1 MSPSWVISG
10 CINELQAYDYNYR
23 YSYCSDMAIANFTEN
38 GREMKYEELFCSA
51 DLNSDV
57 HNRLTS
63 LAVSAVNIFLSVA
76 AILGNT
82 LILVALHKENSL
94 HPPSKLLLRCLAI
107 SDLCVGLVSEPLAV
121 IFWMSIIYERWDLC
135 RHIFV
140 SLVVTGYILCGMSLL
155 IMTAISVDRLLA
167 LSLGVKYRQVVT
179 LRRTYMFLTAFCVIS
194 IAFSTTY
201 VKSNEMAV
209 KYVEIL
215 TTVCLT
221 TSSVS
226 YTKIF
231 LKLRQRQNE
240 VQEFE
245 LPSQS
250 SQLHIARYRKA
261 VSSALWLQ
269 LMLVV
274 CYLPNG
280 LVTFLATKSRIS
292 PLLSLVNK
300 ISLTFVFLNS
310 SLNPLLYC
318 WKMRE
323 VRQAVK
329 KRIKQLW
336 CCSA

>member
-1 MSPSWVISG
+1 
-10 CINELQAYDYNYR
+10 
-23 YSYCSDMAIANFTEN
+23 
-38 GREMKYEELFCSA
+38 MKNEELFCSPGY
-51 DLNSDV
+51 NGFVYSRV
-57 HNRLTS
+57 TG
-63 LAVSAVNIFLSVA
+63 LAVSAVNIFMSVT
-76 AILGNT
+76 AILGNS

-107 SDLCVGLVSEPLAV
+107 SDLCVGFVSEPLAV
-121 IFWMSIIYERWDLC
+121 IFWMSTIFERWNFC

-167 LSLGVKYRQVVT
+167 LSLGLKYRQVVT
-179 LRRTYMFLTAFCVIS
+179 LRRTYMFLTTLWVIS
-194 IAFSTTY
+194 IVFSTMY
-201 VKSNEMAV
+201 VKSNGITTR
-209 KYVEIL
+209 YIQTL
-215 TTVCLT
+215 TTVCLK

-226 YTKIF
+226 YIKIF

-245 LPSQS
+245 LSSQS
-250 SQLHIARYRKA
+250 SQLNIARYRKA

-269 LMLVV
+269 LTLVV

-280 LVTFLATKSRIS
+280 LLTFLATKSRIS
-292 PLLSLVNK
+292 PFLSLVNK
-300 ISLTFVFLNS
+300 IGLTFVFLNS

-329 KRIKQLW
+329 KTIKELW
-336 CCSA
+336 CCSD

>member
-1 MSPSWVISG
+1 M
-10 CINELQAYDYNYR
+10 
-23 YSYCSDMAIANFTEN
+23 ANFSGN
-38 GREMKYEELFCSA
+38 GRGKRFEELFCSA
-51 DLNSDV
+51 DFNSDAY
-57 HNRLTS
+57 NSLTGLS
-63 LAVSAVNIFLSVA
+63 VSAVNIFLSVT

-94 HPPSKLLLRCLAI
+94 HPSSKLLLRCLAI

-140 SLVVTGYILCGMSLL
+140 SLVVTGYILCGMSLS

-179 LRRTYMFLTAFCVIS
+179 LRRTYMFLAAFCVIS
-194 IAFSTTY
+194 IVFSTMY
-201 VKSNEMAV
+201 VKSNEMDV
-209 KYVEIL
+209 KYAEIL

-221 TSSVS
+221 TSTVS

-231 LKLRQRQNE
+231 LKLRQRQTE
-240 VQEFE
+240 VQEFQ

-250 SQLHIARYRKA
+250 SQLNIARYRK
-261 VSSALWLQ
+261 VVFFGLWLQ
-269 LMLVV
+269 LTLVA

-280 LVTFLATKSRIS
+280 VSIIFSAASAR
-292 PLLSLVNK
+292 PYPSLVFK
-300 ISLTFVFLNS
+300 FTFTLVFLNS

-329 KRIKQLW
+329 SIIKQLW

>member
-1 MSPSWVISG
+1 MT
-10 CINELQAYDYNYR
+10 
-23 YSYCSDMAIANFTEN
+23 IANFTEN
-38 GREMKYEELFCSA
+38 GGKIKKEELFCSA
-51 DLNSDV
+51 GYNSFGYSRV
-57 HNRLTS
+57 TG
-63 LAVSAVNIFLSVA
+63 LAVSAVNIFLSVM
-76 AILGNT
+76 AILGNS

-121 IFWMSIIYERWDLC
+121 IFWMSTIFERWNFC

-140 SLVVTGYILCGMSLL
+140 SLIVTGYILCGMSLL

-167 LSLGVKYRQVVT
+167 LSLGLKYRQVVT
-179 LRRTYMFLTAFCVIS
+179 LRRTYMFLTTLCVIS
-194 IAFSTTY
+194 VVFSTMY
-201 VKSNEMAV
+201 VKSNEIAV
-209 KYVEIL
+209 KYSQIL

-245 LPSQS
+245 LSSQS
-250 SQLHIARYRKA
+250 SQLNIARFRKA
-261 VSSALWLQ
+261 VSCALWLQ
-269 LMLVV
+269 LTLVF

-280 LVTFLATKSRIS
+280 VFLIVSSTSQRPSPSLGIVSKFTFTL
-292 PLLSLVNK
+292 
-300 ISLTFVFLNS
+300 VFLNS

-318 WKMRE
+318 WKTRE

-329 KRIKQLW
+329 SIIKQLL

>member
-1 MSPSWVISG
+1 M
-10 CINELQAYDYNYR
+10 
-23 YSYCSDMAIANFTEN
+23 
-38 GREMKYEELFCSA
+38 
-51 DLNSDV
+51 
-57 HNRLTS
+57 
-63 LAVSAVNIFLSVA
+63 
-76 AILGNT
+76 
-82 LILVALHKENSL
+82 
-94 HPPSKLLLRCLAI
+94 
-107 SDLCVGLVSEPLAV
+107 
-121 IFWMSIIYERWDLC
+121 
-135 RHIFV
+135 
-140 SLVVTGYILCGMSLL
+140 
-155 IMTAISVDRLLA
+155 
-167 LSLGVKYRQVVT
+167 
-179 LRRTYMFLTAFCVIS
+179 
-194 IAFSTTY
+194 Y
-201 VKSNEMAV
+201 VKSNGIAA
-209 KYVEIL
+209 KYIQIL

-250 SQLHIARYRKA
+250 SQLNIARYRKA
-261 VSSALWLQ
+261 VFSALWLQ
-269 LMLVV
+269 LTLVV

-292 PLLSLVNK
+292 PFLSLVNK

-329 KRIKQLW
+329 KTIKQLW
-336 CCSA
+336 CSSA

>member
-1 MSPSWVISG
+1 
-10 CINELQAYDYNYR
+10 
-23 YSYCSDMAIANFTEN
+23 
-38 GREMKYEELFCSA
+38 MKNEELFCSA
-51 DLNSDV
+51 GYNSFGYSRV
-57 HNRLTS
+57 TS

-82 LILVALHKENSL
+82 LILVALYKENSL

-121 IFWMSIIYERWDLC
+121 IFWMSTIFERWNFC

-140 SLVVTGYILCGMSLL
+140 SLVVTRYILCGMSLL

-167 LSLGVKYRQVVT
+167 LSLGLKYRQVVT
-179 LRRTYMFLTAFCVIS
+179 FRRTYMFLITFCVIS
-194 IAFSTTY
+194 IVFLTMY
-201 VKSNEMAV
+201 VKSNGIAA
-209 KYVEIL
+209 KYIQIL

-231 LKLRQRQNE
+231 LKFRQRQNE

-250 SQLHIARYRKA
+250 SQLNIARYRKA
-261 VSSALWLQ
+261 VFSALWLQ
-269 LMLVV
+269 LTLVV

-292 PLLSLVNK
+292 PFLSLVNK

-329 KRIKQLW
+329 KTIKQLW
-336 CCSA
+336 CSSA